1 MKFKKIFMSAALLAG
16 CLTASAQQVATTVE
30 EFNPHWYVQAQIGGQ
45 YTLGEVDFSDLLSG
59 NFQGAVGYNFTPA
72 FGLRLAV
79 DAWQSK
85 GGTDLNYLTMGGQS
99 IGVKTWSY
107 NFIAPTLDMT
117 LDVTNWIY
125 GYKADR
131 ICNFGLLAGIGAN
144 FGWNNGDALSV
155 KNMILASDQGTFQD
169 PAHQM
174 SLLWSGTKTRL
185 VGKFGAYLD
194 FKVSRRVALGL
205 EVNCNATSDHYN
217 SKKAGNA
224 DWYFNALAGV
234 KVRLGKVS
242 KTKLLTNT
250 GNGTNSFGTNAVQI
264 TDTPTAGKDSVQVKN
279 PTPTPDPTP
288 DPEVR
293 EPLRRDIFF
302 QIRDSRISQIEMLK
316 VEDVANYLK
325 KYPDAKVTVTGYADK
340 RTGNTKLNIG
350 YAQKRA
356 QSVADTL
363 TARFGIQSSRITVD
377 SKGDMVQP
385 YEQNNLNRV
394 TICIA
399 E

>member
-1 MKFKKIFMSAALLAG
+1 
-16 CLTASAQQVATTVE
+16 
-30 EFNPHWYVQAQIGGQ
+30 
-45 YTLGEVDFSDLLSG
+45 
-59 NFQGAVGYNFTPA
+59 
-72 FGLRLAV
+72 
-79 DAWQSK
+79 
-85 GGTDLNYLTMGGQS
+85 
-99 IGVKTWSY
+99 
-107 NFIAPTLDMT
+107 
-117 LDVTNWIY
+117 
-125 GYKADR
+125 
-131 ICNFGLLAGIGAN
+131 
-144 FGWNNGDALSV
+144 
-155 KNMILASDQGTFQD
+155 
-169 PAHQM
+169 
-174 SLLWSGTKTRL
+174 
-185 VGKFGAYLD
+185 
-194 FKVSRRVALGL
+194 
-205 EVNCNATSDHYN
+205 
-217 SKKAGNA
+217 
-224 DWYFNALAGV
+224 
-234 KVRLGKVS
+234 
-242 KTKLLTNT
+242 
-250 GNGTNSFGTNAVQI
+250 VQI
-264 TDTPTAGKDSVQVKN
+264 TDTPTAGKDSVQVKD

-325 KYPDAKVTVTGYADK
+325 KYPDARVTVTGYADK